1 MVRIRIDGQDYQ
13 VPEGITVFE
22 ACRRQ
27 GIEIPHFCY
36 HERLAIAGNCRMCL
50 VELDSSPKPIASCAM
65 PVADGM
71 DVRTH
76 SPMVKKARHGVMEFL
91 LINHPL
97 DCPICDQ
104 GGECDL
110 QDQAMAYGRFHSRFD
125 ENKRAV
131 AEKPF
136 GPLIKSSMT
145 RCIHC
150 TRCVRF
156 ATEVAGVEDL
166 GALGRGEQVE
176 IGTYVGRALTS
187 ELSGNMIDLCPV
199 GALTSK
205 PYAFKAR
212 VWELRKTDSIDVMD
226 AVGSHIR
233 LDSRGAEVMR
243 VLPRRCDAINEEWIS
258 DKTRFAYDGLR
269 VQRLDRPW
277 LRDKDGVLR
286 PSDWQTVMDVI
297 VERLKATDGARIAGL
312 AGELCDCESMFML
325 RQLLDGLGSPHRD
338 CRPFGTF
345 LPWQQR
351 WHYVF
356 NTTIA
361 GIEEADA
368 CLLIGAYPRYEASI
382 VEARLRK
389 RYLQGGFQG
398 RAFRI
403 GTPLPAHWQIEDLGE
418 SVNVITELTQS
429 DHLVAR
435 AFKTA
440 KKPMMIVGMGALH
453 RKDSQ
458 AIWQQIMA
466 LAQAF
471 DVVREDWNGFNVLH
485 TRASMVGGMDVGF
498 VPKQDGEA
506 RRGIDERARAG
517 KLDVLWL
524 LGEDE
529 VDEETLK
536 RPFVIYQGHHGERGA
551 SAADVIVPVPAY
563 SEKDALYMNME
574 GRLQRGLPA
583 VQPLGQAREDWQV
596 LTELASRLGL
606 AWDYHNKN
614 DVRRAMA
621 QDNPVFAEKI
631 GQIASHPQK
640 TEWANKNN
648 GSEGRNGGLNDTP
661 LHSPLVNYYQSN
673 VIARASKTM
682 GRCVSELGG
691 AVAMPKESAK

>member
-1 MVRIRIDGQDYQ
+1 MMRIRIDGQDYH
-13 VPEGITVFE
+13 VDDGLTVFE

-65 PVADGM
+65 PAAEGM
-71 DVRTH
+71 DIRTD

-156 ATEVAGVEDL
+156 ATEVAGIEDL
-166 GALGRGEQVE
+166 GALGRGENVE
-176 IGTYVGRALTS
+176 IGTYVEKALTS

-212 VWELRKTDSIDVMD
+212 SWELRKTDSIDVMD

-233 LDSRGAEVMR
+233 LDSRGTEVMR

-258 DKTRFAYDGLR
+258 DKTRFAYDGLKL
-269 VQRLDRPW
+269 QRLDRPW
-277 LRDKDGVLR
+277 LRHSDGVLR
-286 PSDWQTVMDVI
+286 PSDWQTIEDVC
-297 VERLKATDGARIAGL
+297 VEKIKQTDGTRIAAL

-325 RQLLDGLGSPHRD
+325 KELLDGVSCPHRD

-345 LPWQQR
+345 LPWQER
-351 WHYVF
+351 WQYLF

-368 CLLIGAYPRYEASI
+368 CLLIGAYPRYEAAL

-398 RAFRI
+398 RAFRV
-403 GTPLPAHWQIEDLGE
+403 GTKLPAHWQIEDVGE
-418 SVNVITELTQS
+418 SPHSLTELADS
-429 DHLVAR
+429 GHRVAQ
-435 AFKTA
+435 AFKQA
-440 KKPMMIVGMGALH
+440 KKPMIIVGMGALQ
-453 RKDSQ
+453 RSDSE
-458 AIWQQIMA
+458 AIWHHIMA
-466 LAQAF
+466 LVQAF
-471 DVVREDWNGFNVLH
+471 GVIRDDWNGFNVLH

-498 VPKQDGEA
+498 VPSQGGEA
-506 RRGIDERARAG
+506 RKGIEERARQG
-517 KLDVLWL
+517 SIDVLWL
-524 LGEDE
+524 LGEDD

-536 RPFVIYQGHHGERGA
+536 KPFVIYQGHHGERGA

-583 VQPLGQAREDWQV
+583 VPPLGQAKEDWRV
-596 LTELASRLGL
+596 LTDMANRLGQTW
-606 AWDYHNKN
+606 AYQSQRDA
-614 DVRRAMA
+614 RRAMQKA
-621 QDNPVFAEKI
+621 YPLFAEKI
-631 GQIASHPQK
+631 GNIAAKKEKIELSYRQ
-640 TEWANKNN
+640 N
-648 GSEGRNGGLNDTP
+648 GHSDVLNDTP

-673 VIARASKTM
+673 VIARASQTM

-691 AVAMPKESAK
+691 AVATKEKAK